1 MTYGV
6 RASVSLCVRVLVCRC
21 VWFQGDTNK
30 GGGLEYVANSR
41 RKRKKKKKKKKKK
54 KDLASLVKRKE
65 SMYFYFLL
73 LLFRNFGN
81 LSWTPES
88 PDTQIK
94 PSLRILHC
102 MPEVLVNQKKLMI
115 LLILLSF
122 LHDLHLLWFWF
133 DSDFFFSLAFLEW
146 AEASEVG
153 CVMCAPR
160 STAGIFPL
168 ALLQTRVMKQAGCC

>member
-1 MTYGV
+1 MVWEPLCLFVCVCSCVGV
-6 RASVSLCVRVLVCRC
+6 CDSRETQIKA
-21 VWFQGDTNK
+21 GDWSMWQIAAVK
-30 GGGLEYVANSR
+30 EKK
-41 RKRKKKKKKKKKK
+41 RKRKRKKK